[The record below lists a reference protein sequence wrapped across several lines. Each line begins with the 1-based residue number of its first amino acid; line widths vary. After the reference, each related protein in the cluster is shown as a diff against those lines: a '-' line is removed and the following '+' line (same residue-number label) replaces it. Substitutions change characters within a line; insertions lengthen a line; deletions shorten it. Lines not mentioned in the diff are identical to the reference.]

1 MKPTLWG
8 RRGRQS
14 PGGPPPR
21 WGTAGFRREFGQEHG
36 RRPSRASSGQRFD
49 HGQVEAFRV
58 QPAPDEAK
66 TLVEFPIGPANA
78 VRLGRLAYRTH
89 PIRPALRID
98 AKIEHTELAD
108 HDRTVLGSCP
118 DRK

>member
-1 MKPTLWG
+1 
-8 RRGRQS
+8 
-14 PGGPPPR
+14 
-21 WGTAGFRREFGQEHG
+21 G

-118 DRK
+118 FAEHSEIRGDAFRTPGLGKGILQHEI